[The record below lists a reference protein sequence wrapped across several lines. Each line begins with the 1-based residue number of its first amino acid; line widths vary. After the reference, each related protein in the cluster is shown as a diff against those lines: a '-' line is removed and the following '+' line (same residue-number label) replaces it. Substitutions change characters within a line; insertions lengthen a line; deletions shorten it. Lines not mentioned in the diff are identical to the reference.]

1 MFNDFKLDNENE
13 VEKEEKK
20 KFFGLSKL
28 QILLIILI
36 LLGIIIIIA
45 ANGKKKA
52 KEIRIDDNKDL
63 VYSSYVNEM
72 YDQRIPYVNVK
83 GDEII
88 ELNED
93 IQKYTKEFKDN
104 KKAKIKYE
112 YQYQGGFYN
121 LLSLII
127 SIKYSGNDNN
137 DRFFYASYNV
147 DVVNKKWI
155 SSNDVLKA
163 YGLTQ
168 NDVKNYVKDQFKEFY
183 NDEIKNNYFE
193 KKDCNFVCYLDLRN
207 YNGIEDGEYSYYVD
221 NTGKLKLYLP
231 FLESSIYNEQ
241 NYFDDKDHI
250 FILKDKPE

>member
-1 MFNDFKLDNENE
+1 MFNDFKLDNETE

-121 LLSLII
+121 
-127 SIKYSGNDNN
+127 
-137 DRFFYASYNV
+137 
-147 DVVNKKWI
+147 
-155 SSNDVLKA
+155 
-163 YGLTQ
+163 
-168 NDVKNYVKDQFKEFY
+168 
-183 NDEIKNNYFE
+183 
-193 KKDCNFVCYLDLRN
+193 
-207 YNGIEDGEYSYYVD
+207 
-221 NTGKLKLYLP
+221 
-231 FLESSIYNEQ
+231 
-241 NYFDDKDHI
+241 
-250 FILKDKPE
+250 